1 MAYSEFLADRI
12 RNSLT
17 NNHIFFTER
26 KMFGG
31 ICFFVDDK
39 MFMGVMKDRLMVR
52 TDPVKQDE
60 YLRDGDAMEM
70 DPEKHS
76 MKGFLYIDPEGID
89 MDEDLE
95 KWLYRCLEYNPK
107 AKSTRKR
114 RS

>member
-12 RNSLT
+12 RSSLT
-17 NNHIFFTER
+17 SHYIFFTEK

-39 MFMGVMKDRLMVR
+39 MFAGIMKDRLMVR
-52 TDPVKQDE
+52 TDPAKQDE
-60 YLRDGDAMEM
+60 YLREEGTMEM

-89 MDEDLE
+89 MDEDLD
-95 KWLYRCLEYNPK
+95 KWVNRCLEYNPK
-107 AKSTRKR
+107 AKSAKKKKK
-114 RS
+114 